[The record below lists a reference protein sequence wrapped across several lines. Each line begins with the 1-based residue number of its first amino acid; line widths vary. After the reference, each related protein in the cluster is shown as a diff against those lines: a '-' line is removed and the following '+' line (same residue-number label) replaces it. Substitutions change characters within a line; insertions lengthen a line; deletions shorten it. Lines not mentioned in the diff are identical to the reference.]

1 MDGKSIF
8 ERIALVMAS
17 VENVPKN
24 GENTFAHYKYA
35 SDADIVSTVR
45 KLMAEH
51 GVMMAC
57 IHADVQ
63 NEVETTKNGGVS
75 NHCRGMFVWRFA
87 CGHEEG
93 QFIDVWMPSEAS
105 DTGDKAY
112 YKAITGSKKYALLT
126 TFALETGAD
135 AEADHIERGRP
146 QQQAQAIRQQP
157 PAPASRPAPAQQ
169 APAPL
174 SKKQYDLVEKLR
186 REYDEMRVAA
196 GNEKSDWEGLKAGY
210 GHTHLN
216 QFTSKEAS
224 EVIATIQ
231 KAKADWV
238 SGGAEPPAPESDPM
252 REAEEAGL

>member
-8 ERIALVMAS
+8 ERIAAVMAA

-51 GVMMAC
+51 GVTMAC

-63 NEVETTKNGGVS
+63 NEVETTAKGGAS

-87 CGHEEG
+87 CGCGEG
-93 QFIDVWMPSEAS
+93 EFIDVWMPSEAS

-126 TFALETGAD
+126 TFVLETGAD
-135 AEADHIERGRP
+135 AEADHIERGSS
-146 QQQAQAIRQQP
+146 QRQSAPAPRQ
-157 PAPASRPAPAQQ
+157 PAPAARPQPARPPSNGAISEAQRNLINTL
-169 APAPL
+169 A
-174 SKKQYDLVEKLR
+174 
-186 REYDEMRVAA
+186 REYNEMRVEA
-196 GNEKSDWEGLKAGY
+196 GNSEFDWDSFKGQFNHKHLKE
-210 GHTHLN
+210 
-216 QFTSKEAS
+216 FTSSEAS
-224 EVIATIQ
+224 EAIKQLQAAKAKWQEGGSEPPMDSATI
-231 KAKADWV
+231 
-238 SGGAEPPAPESDPM
+238 EEM
-252 REAEEAGL
+252 EAAGM